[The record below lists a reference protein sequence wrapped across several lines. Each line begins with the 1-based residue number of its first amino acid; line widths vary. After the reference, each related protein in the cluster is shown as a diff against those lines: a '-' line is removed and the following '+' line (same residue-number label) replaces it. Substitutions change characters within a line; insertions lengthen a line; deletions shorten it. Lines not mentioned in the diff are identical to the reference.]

1 MTDFMVGFAFVVS
14 VVALALSWY
23 TARKVR
29 AVFRIIA
36 DRKTRTVTIDMR
48 DGNITVV
55 REYKDE
61 PKTN

>member
-14 VVALALSWY
+14 LLALGLSWY
-23 TARKVR
+23 AARTVR
-29 AVFRIIA
+29 AVIRIVT

-61 PKTN
+61 SKTQ